1 VLEMSQ
7 RIVIG
12 GLIIGL
18 LIAEPRGLI
27 ALVDRLSA
35 RVFPGLRRP
44 AQQPIS
50 PQNFPSQKGAI

>member
-1 VLEMSQ
+1 
-7 RIVIG
+7 VIG

-35 RVFPGLRRP
+35 RIFSKLRRP
-44 AQQPIS
+44 APQPIS
-50 PQNFPSQKGAI
+50 PQNYHPQKGAI